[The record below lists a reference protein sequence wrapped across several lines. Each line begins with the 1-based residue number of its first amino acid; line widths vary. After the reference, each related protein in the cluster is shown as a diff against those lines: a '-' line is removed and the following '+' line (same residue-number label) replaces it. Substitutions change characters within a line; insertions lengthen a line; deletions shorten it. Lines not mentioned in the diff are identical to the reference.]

1 MGFLPCDIVSVY
13 FGACGTAYSMFLL
26 AGIAGSLLSIVT
38 TTLLGEKI
46 SDPFS
51 IEFLIVLLCRIAVSI
66 SAVVINYQLNKKKKW
81 KDNFTAHILALFIA
95 ESFQIG

>member
-1 MGFLPCDIVSVY
+1 
-13 FGACGTAYSMFLL
+13 MFLL

-51 IEFLIVLLCRIAVSI
+51 IEFLIVLLCRIAVLI
-66 SAVVINYQLNKKKKW
+66 SAVVINYQLNKKKK
-81 KDNFTAHILALFIA
+81 
-95 ESFQIG
+95 